1 MLQFLLFL
9 KLTVQFIFF
18 IVLQR
23 KTKICQKIRRG
34 NLIFANIYKGCF
46 KNNNL
51 CEDVG
56 IQAENNGKG
65 PND

>member
-1 MLQFLLFL
+1 LPG
-9 KLTVQFIFF
+9 
-18 IVLQR
+18 
-23 KTKICQKIRRG
+23 KIRRE

-56 IQAENNGKG
+56 IQAENNEKG
-65 PND
+65 SND